1 MTKERIYAAITILT
15 VVAAVALYYVR
26 VVVPNDEVRWAI
38 IQCMEAKGDLHS
50 EAVYRECVES
60 IAASR

>member
-1 MTKERIYAAITILT
+1 MTKERIYAAVATLT

-26 VVVPNDEVRWAI
+26 VVEPNDEVRWAI

-50 EAVYRECVES
+50 EAIYRECAES
-60 IAASR
+60 ITASH